1 MCMRVAP
8 LRPVLPLQAR
18 CRGELF
24 PNARSD
30 HDKVPVSHEDQ
41 MSTLRQVFQAAD
53 RRERRE
59 RQQRRKPANNS
70 DQPPVNEM
78 PADAGP
84 AGAAPADLA
93 TPKVANPYA
102 VAASVAR

>member
-1 MCMRVAP
+1 MCIRVAP
-8 LRPVLPLQAR
+8 LRPVLCLQAR

-70 DQPPVNEM
+70 DQPPVN
-78 PADAGP
+78 GVP
-84 AGAAPADLA
+84 AGAAPADSA